1 MKIFKFLQLIR
12 VHHWC
17 KNLLIL
23 LPAFFGGVLID
34 KSCLHQILFGLSA
47 FCLAASTIYIV
58 NDIRDVEKDRCHP
71 KKCKRPIASG
81 DVSIAQAWVLFAFM
95 IAICV
100 LCFYKV
106 QNIKALMVLLLY
118 LALNFAYSFKLKNIP
133 LVDICILVSG
143 FFLRVLYGSFLSDCR
158 ISNWLY
164 LMIITVSFFMALG
177 KRRGELQNDANEKR
191 SVLKFYTQGFLDK
204 NMYMFLSMANVFY
217 SLWACDVHD
226 IKTSNGRFVV
236 FTVPLVILIT
246 MRYSF
251 DVEGKSDGDPVDVL
265 LHDKFLLSAVALY
278 AAAMC
283 FLFYTKI

>member
-1 MKIFKFLQLIR
+1 
-12 VHHWC
+12 
-17 KNLLIL
+17 
-23 LPAFFGGVLID
+23 
-34 KSCLHQILFGLSA
+34 
-47 FCLAASTIYIV
+47 
-58 NDIRDVEKDRCHP
+58 
-71 KKCKRPIASG
+71 
-81 DVSIAQAWVLFAFM
+81 
-95 IAICV
+95 
-100 LCFYKV
+100 
-106 QNIKALMVLLLY
+106 
-118 LALNFAYSFKLKNIP
+118 
-133 LVDICILVSG
+133 
-143 FFLRVLYGSFLSDCR
+143 
-158 ISNWLY
+158 
-164 LMIITVSFFMALG
+164 MALG